1 MSKKDFTADMKTMD
15 TRRPSQVA
23 AAMGIDTAKEAAPA
37 GKQGDAPDV
46 SPERV
51 QECMRD
57 FEKAEAERK
66 QAAEAAE
73 LDAKAG
79 TPAKAAA
86 TIKEQAAE
94 IERLKAELQK
104 AVDANEPRSQ
114 RVSFAIRPS
123 RFYALQAVSYKTG
136 EAQASIVERA
146 LEHEYKI
153 VFKGAPLPSAEE
165 VKKLK
170 AAAAAEKKG

>member
-1 MSKKDFTADMKTMD
+1 MTKKDFTNDMKNMD
-15 TRRPSQVA
+15 KPRPSQVA
-23 AAMGIDTAKEAAPA
+23 AAMGIDTDKEAAPA
-37 GKQGDAPDV
+37 LKQGDAPAVD
-46 SPERV
+46 PERV
-51 QECMRD
+51 EECKRD
-57 FEKAEAERK
+57 FDRFDAERK
-66 QAAEAAE
+66 AAAEAAE
-73 LDAKAG
+73 MEEKAG

-104 AVDANEPRSQ
+104 AVDANEPKSK

-123 RFYALQAVSYKTG
+123 RFYALQAVAIKTG

-153 VFKGAPLPSAEE
+153 VFQGAPLPTAEDI
-165 VKKLK
+165 KKMK
-170 AAAAAEKKG
+170 AAAAADKEG

>member
-1 MSKKDFTADMKTMD
+1 MSKKDFTQDMKTMD

-23 AAMGIDTAKEAAPA
+23 AAMGIDTDKEAAPA
-37 GKQGDAPDV
+37 TKPGAAPAV
-46 SPERV
+46 NPERV
-51 QECMRD
+51 EECKRD
-57 FEKAEAERK
+57 FDRADAERK
-66 QAAEAAE
+66 AAAESAE

-94 IERLKAELQK
+94 IERLKAALQE
-104 AVDANEPRSQ
+104 AQDANEPKSQ

-123 RFYALQAVSYKTG
+123 RFYALQAVAIKTG

-146 LEHEYKI
+146 LKNEYKI
-153 VFKGAPLPSAEE
+153 VFQGAPLPTAEDI
-165 VKKLK
+165 KKMK
-170 AAAAAEKKG
+170 AAAAADKEG

>member
-1 MSKKDFTADMKTMD
+1 MTKKDFTNDMKNMD
-15 TRRPSQVA
+15 KPRPSQVA
-23 AAMGIDTAKEAAPA
+23 AAMGIDTDKEAASA
-37 GKQGDAPDV
+37 LKQGDAPAVD
-46 SPERV
+46 SERV
-51 QECMRD
+51 EECKRD
-57 FEKAEAERK
+57 FDRFD
-66 QAAEAAE
+66 AEAAE
-73 LDAKAG
+73 MEEKAG

-104 AVDANEPRSQ
+104 AVDANEPKSK

-123 RFYALQAVSYKTG
+123 RFYALQAVAIKTG

-153 VFKGAPLPSAEE
+153 VFQGAPLPTAEDI
-165 VKKLK
+165 KKMK
-170 AAAAAEKKG
+170 AAAAAAKE